1 MKLPVIFY
9 IYYLIEIVA
18 AIVGGFRY
26 RNLTRPLRILEWLII
41 ISIFGDGVQLA
52 LARLGIHNL
61 WMSHFYTLI
70 EIVFV
75 FLMYLSWIKKYQS
88 RLMLTFCLSAF
99 IVFWIVSKFTFEPLS
114 FLDVWTGTIAMIL
127 QITFSVLILIDYVK
141 ESDIN
146 WTKDSRLWIATG
158 IIVYSAGCLIRFTLF
173 SSILQ
178 LSKDNIYIVCS
189 IIWILIILSNLLY
202 VRGFLCKK

>member
-18 AIVGGFRY
+18 AIVGGLRY
-26 RNLTRPLRILEWLII
+26 KNLQRPLRILEWMII
-41 ISIFGDGVQLA
+41 ISIFGDGVQWTLG
-52 LARLGIHNL
+52 RLGIYNL
-61 WMSHFYTLI
+61 WISHFYTLI

-75 FLMYLSWIKKYQS
+75 FLMYSSWIKKNQI
-88 RLMLTFCLSAF
+88 RLMLTFCLSVF

-114 FLDVWTGTIAMIL
+114 FLDVWTGTIAMIIR
-127 QITFSVLILIDYVK
+127 ITFSVFILIDYVK

-146 WTKDSRLWIATG
+146 WTEDSRLWIATG
-158 IIVYSAGCLIRFTLF
+158 IIVYSVGFLICFTLF

-178 LSKDNIYIVCS
+178 LSKDNMYIVFS
-189 IIWILIILSNLLY
+189 IIWIFMIISHLFY
-202 VRGFLCKK
+202 ARGFLCKK